1 MGIKIG
7 NIDIANAILELE
19 FQTKINSMIIEQI
32 LNKNSHGLN
41 QHDIQNIRQKA
52 ADAINSKY
60 GPGTISLNE

>member
-7 NIDIANAILELE
+7 NMDIANSILELE

-32 LNKNSHGLN
+32 LNNDSHGLN
-41 QHDIQNIRQKA
+41 QHDIQKIRQRA

-60 GPGTISLNE
+60 GQGTISLNE

>member
-32 LNKNSHGLN
+32 LNNNSHGLN
-41 QHDIQNIRQKA
+41 QADIQKIRQKA
-52 ADAINSKY
+52 ADAINTKY
-60 GPGTISLNE
+60 GPNTISLNE